1 MADMQQR
8 FRGSDE
14 LLAEYGLS
22 IGLPALAFDADGEV
36 VIEFGDVPVCIVA
49 GDEETGFAV
58 KAHVHVPETLPQ
70 EAFAGYVAM
79 RNAVMMSQG
88 MGIVALDDDSGW
100 IWTDRIEPARLTP
113 TRLQERLLR
122 AIRNVAYW
130 QATINTLALAAA
142 GASAPPPSSADPSM
156 IIRA

>member
-1 MADMQQR
+1 MADIHQR

-14 LLAEYGLS
+14 LLSEYGLS
-22 IGLPALAFDADGEV
+22 IGLPDLAFDPDGEV

-100 IWTDRIEPARLTP
+100 IWTDRIEPTRLTP
-113 TRLQERLLR
+113 ARLHERLLR
-122 AIRNVAYW
+122 VTRNAAYW
-130 QATINTLALAAA
+130 QATIDTLALAAA
-142 GASAPPPSSADPSM
+142 GASAPPPPPADPSM